1 MVIKLS
7 DQLSNQLLDQQQ
19 IQGINPNPVTRLSS
33 FWLWQAIQS
42 NITTLNKLTFCADV
56 TFPNIIES
64 QQAPKDHAIE
74 RVISISPIPTY
85 DLDHLPEPPID
96 SIAISNELALS
107 VRASFWLFTLASS
120 DISPEQINAMTQ
132 MFKDSF
138 YTGISNLTEEPEQ
151 NLLLPNQ
158 EKDMRNKLSRFRQ
171 NLIELLTP
179 EQLREFKQNESNF
192 VAQDSG
198 LLGVFSKTPIRTHIS
213 ENFTKESEDSLR
225 TQHIRYSI
233 ESAPIF
239 PLRPTQRVRPISA
252 EQEPD
257 NIPRNAYKD
266 TISCQVRHQFTPQ
279 ENISSNPIYE
289 EQNNQQAYNAII
301 SQTPPPSRL
310 GLTKQ
315 EVFHQAIIHQ
325 QLIAST
331 NDDPKLDIQNQAKL
345 FSWAIKNNLKLGISI
360 ASKDKALFLAA
371 LTTIENYPSLIY
383 CKSGKDRTAVT
394 ASLVQAMI
402 KTYAETGT
410 LIDPEEPLF
419 EATLL
424 DPSQHKQLD
433 LVYFRSACCLN
444 DAQIQTITS
453 TINTDPT
460 NTPTHFINLCDT
472 NLLSG
477 DFRYARLSWDLLART
492 LKKQGPDD
500 NKISLHLHSL
510 QRQTPTQRFL
520 DCLYRKLTWH
530 NNYKRL
536 NNTYNFLV
544 RDFLFSIF
552 QIGALSTVGG
562 VKLSAAAAI
571 FLITSPYYLAFK
583 PLKNCLK
590 KCSSNQA
597 LAQEPQDPEEK
608 PAILKNVNTI
618 VKSGH
623 HDFISG
629 WLGGT
634 LGCFSLMNMND
645 IILLSFLNLKQS
657 VVPKNMQSSFCFR
670 PWGGW
675 RFASANRVHF
685 N

>member
-1 MVIKLS
+1 VVIKLS
-7 DQLSNQLLDQQQ
+7 TQLSNQLLDQQQ
-19 IQGINPNPVTRLSS
+19 IQSINPNPVTRLSS

-42 NITTLNKLTFCADV
+42 NITKLNKLTFCADV
-56 TFPNIIES
+56 TFPNILMPQTPPHS
-64 QQAPKDHAIE
+64 IE
-74 RVISISPIPTY
+74 RVIILPESPIADETNI
-85 DLDHLPEPPID
+85 LPSLGENT
-96 SIAISNELALS
+96 SAIQNELALS
-107 VRASFWLFTLASS
+107 IRASFWLFTLASTN
-120 DISPEQINAMTQ
+120 ISQEQISTMAKI
-132 MFKDSF
+132 FKDHF
-138 YTGISNLTEEPEQ
+138 YTGDEYLTDELEQ
-151 NLLLPNQ
+151 NLLTSNN
-158 EKDMRNKLSRFRQ
+158 EKEMRNKLSNFRS
-171 NLIELLTP
+171 NLINLLNP
-179 EQLREFKQNESNF
+179 EQLREFKQAESSF
-192 VAQDSG
+192 AAQDTGILHELS
-198 LLGVFSKTPIRTHIS
+198 STPIQTHIT
-213 ENFTKESEDSLR
+213 EKLTHESEETSR

-233 ESAPIF
+233 ESAPIL
-239 PLRPTQRVRPISA
+239 PLRPTQRMRPSQP
-252 EQEPD
+252 EQTD
-257 NIPRNAYKD
+257 NIPRNSYKD
-266 TISCQVRHQFTPQ
+266 TISCQVRHRFIPI

-301 SQTPPPSRL
+301 FQTPPPTNL
-310 GLTKQ
+310 GFTKQ
-315 EVFHQAIIHQ
+315 EAFHQAIIHQ
-325 QLIAST
+325 QEIASVSG
-331 NDDPKLDIQNQAKL
+331 NPKLDIQNQAKL
-345 FSWAIKNNLKLGISI
+345 FSWAIKNNIQFGISI

-394 ASLVQAMI
+394 ASLIQAMI

-410 LIDPEEPLF
+410 LIDLAEPIF
-419 EATLL
+419 ESTLL
-424 DPSQHKQLD
+424 EPSQHKKAELT
-433 LVYFRSACCLN
+433 YFRSACCLN

-520 DCLYRKLTWH
+520 DYLYRKLTWH

-583 PLKNCLK
+583 PLKKSLR

-597 LAQEPQDPEEK
+597 LAHEPQEPEEK